1 MSNND
6 NLPAVL
12 SNDRV
17 EEIKKMMWDI
27 PFGNTSFQIQHFLR
41 EYTPERQL
49 RMILLQMNEKI
60 TSLEKYKLNRQR
72 IELDLEELEEKIN
85 KAEGRE
91 RKRLEIDLIEK
102 QMDHNASMKLVND
115 TVAEVQ
121 TYDNLL
127 REVQAAVGEVNR
139 DNFEKA
145 EQKYWEM
152 RLLDDART
160 NLTGNGSIDRGTLQS
175 LQKIGLTAVRGHD
188 GISFLTN
195 DQMLKLE
202 QMQAEQAKQLEHK
215 GNSDG
220 SGNS

>member
-1 MSNND
+1 MSNNT

-12 SNDRV
+12 SNDRI

-91 RKRLEIDLIEK
+91 LKRLEIDLIEK
-102 QMDHNASMKLVND
+102 RMDHTASMKLVND
-115 TVAEVQ
+115 TIAEVQ

-127 REVQAAVGEVNR
+127 REVQAAIGEVNR
-139 DNFEKA
+139 ENFEKG
-145 EQKYWEM
+145 EQRYWEA
-152 RLLDDART
+152 RLLDDARASMT
-160 NLTGNGSIDRGTLQS
+160 ANGSLDKGVIQS
-175 LQKIGLTAVRGHD
+175 LQKIGLTAVRGQD
-188 GISFLTN
+188 GVSFLTN
-195 DQMLKLE
+195 DQLLQLE
-202 QMQAEQAKQLEHK
+202 QLQAKKAKQLEHK

-220 SGNS
+220 SNSS

>member
-1 MSNND
+1 MNSVFGGFVD
-6 NLPAVL
+6 STQLPAVL
-12 SNDRV
+12 SGDRI

-27 PFGNTSFQIQHFLR
+27 PFGNTRFQIQNFLR

-72 IELDLEELEEKIN
+72 IELDLEEIEEKIA
-85 KAEGRE
+85 KAEGRD
-91 RKRLEIDLIEK
+91 RKRLEIDLVEK
-102 QMDHNASMKLVND
+102 QMDHQASMKLVND

-121 TYDNLL
+121 TYDTLL
-127 REVQAAVGEVNR
+127 REVQTAVGEVSR
-139 DNFEKA
+139 DSFEKA

-188 GISFLTN
+188 GITFLTN
-195 DQMLKLE
+195 DQLLQIEQKQAEMARLE
-202 QMQAEQAKQLEHK
+202 QK
-215 GNSDG
+215 
-220 SGNS
+220 

>member
-1 MSNND
+1 MSDPAN
-6 NLPAVL
+6 NLPSVL

-27 PFGNTSFQIQHFLR
+27 PFGNTRFQIENFLR

-72 IELDLEELEEKIN
+72 IELDLEELEEKIA
-85 KAEGRE
+85 KAEGRD
-91 RKRLEIDLIEK
+91 RKRLEIDLVEK
-102 QMDHNASMKLVND
+102 QMDHQASMKLVND
-115 TVAEVQ
+115 TIAEVQ
-121 TYDNLL
+121 TYDTLL
-127 REVQAAVGEVNR
+127 REVQAAVGEVSR
-139 DNFEKA
+139 DSFEKA
-145 EQKYWEM
+145 EQRYWEL

-195 DQMLKLE
+195 DQLLQIEQKQSEMARLE
-202 QMQAEQAKQLEHK
+202 QK
-215 GNSDG
+215 G
-220 SGNS
+220 